1 MIRESTTRIFR
12 VSLYVLSVTAFALSA
27 NMSWGAAQQFE
38 QRADSLCALGD
49 TARLDSLVVVER
61 FSAYKLVRETLE
73 RYFDTGDERALRV
86 VSLAASA
93 IDRNFGDRFCLQQ
106 MAKYKMWRQ
115 QSRERRLQAK
125 RRFSEAIMNLGAGAS
140 DSLTGLFESVAD
152 QFLGLGDSAAAV
164 RAQQYAGS
172 ALSQPASDKRALQT
186 LSLSLAI
193 ARTIGDLD
201 GVARSLNLI
210 GGAYQRS
217 GYSLKAGAYFDSAR
231 VIRTTLQDDRGL
243 ADCLSNI
250 SAVYLF
256 LDQLPESYRFA
267 AEALRIRR
275 QISDTA
281 QICQSLLNM
290 ISAFRH
296 DRPPDE
302 VESWLEEARAL
313 TTALDD
319 QLLRARLLQAEGMF
333 AEDNGETDSAIA
345 YYDSALNMPAARDN
359 SRLAVSLLTNL
370 AILYSS
376 HDNYEGALKCYVQ
389 ALDRSQSA
397 GNQGALASVL
407 HNIGTVYQQLGDA
420 TTAVKYF
427 QRSLDI
433 RRQLA
438 MPNEMVETLSSL
450 GEIYATAN
458 DVPTASEYFRQAAD
472 IARAY
477 ANPRLLANSL
487 IAQAQLDQ
495 QRRDYSGA
503 MAKLDSAMTIYRRQS
518 DAQRVFDVQIIR
530 TDYARLNRDF
540 VGADEYLAS
549 ARQLLQSR
557 RSYADLQRCEI
568 EAGMLWHDRG
578 ELDSAYSYLARV
590 VGRLEQSRRNIPDL
604 ELRSFQKGS
613 NRYLYEKL
621 VAMLAAKYEQSRKS
635 TLLDSLVRYAELAKS
650 RSLLEALDRLH
661 GDAMSRIPASLRKQ
675 ERTVLAQIERT
686 ENEFNDSLPRT
697 KRDALQNHIA
707 ELDAALADVRLR
719 QSLADSRVSRWL
731 QPQPPSVSELQTRLS
746 DSHTVVLDYLLAP
759 DQSFLI
765 AITREGVFLNKLP
778 SRSLLTEQFAN
789 YAALLQ
795 RSAREESL
803 IDSLRNTAE
812 TLAKAVFGPFFDR
825 LSRYDR
831 LYISADGALSLLP
844 FEALVCDGKYVIE
857 RSQVAYIPALQL
869 LTSASKTPTPAQPR
883 LLIIAAPMPSDN
895 LLPLP
900 YSLKEAQ
907 WISELFPTDRCRIL
921 AGKNAARSVLMSPEI
936 SQYNFIHFATHS
948 TVDRDDPSRS
958 RIWLSPDTTADSSDY
973 LSLRDVMQLSLSADL
988 VVLSSCESG
997 GGRFQ
1002 LGEGIEGF
1010 VRGFMSAGCHNV
1022 VISLWDV
1029 EDFASAIFMKEFY
1042 RNFQSGYA
1050 SALRQAKLSMIG
1062 SPRLRLRH
1070 PFYWAPFV
1078 VVEGN

>member
-1 MIRESTTRIFR
+1 MLF
-12 VSLYVLSVTAFALSA
+12 VSLGTAFALCA
-27 NMSWGAAQQFE
+27 KMSPEADQQFR

-49 TARLDSLVVVER
+49 TVRLDSLVAVER

-73 RYFDTGDERALRV
+73 RYFDSSDKRTLQDVNCVAT
-86 VSLAASA
+86 A
-93 IDRNFGDRFCLQQ
+93 IDRNFGDRFHSQQ
-106 MAKYKMWRQ
+106 VAKYRVWRGQ
-115 QSRERRLQAK
+115 LRERRSEAK
-125 RRFSEAIMNLGAGAS
+125 RRFSEAILSLGASAN
-140 DSLTGLFESVAD
+140 DSLTGLFESVAG
-152 QFLGLGDSAAAV
+152 QFLSLGDSAAAV

-172 ALSQPASDKRALQT
+172 AASQPASDKRVMQT

-231 VIRTTLQDDRGL
+231 AIRTTLQDDRGL

-250 SAVYLF
+250 SAVYLS

-275 QISDTA
+275 QIGDTA
-281 QICQSLLNM
+281 YICQSLLNM

-302 VESWLEEARAL
+302 VKSWLEEARAL
-313 TTALDD
+313 AIAGNDE
-319 QLLRARLLQAEGMF
+319 LLRARLLQAEGMF
-333 AEDNGETDSAIA
+333 AEDNGEIDSAIT
-345 YYDSALNMPAARDN
+345 YYDSALAMQATGDN
-359 SRLAVSLLTNL
+359 ARLAVSLLTNL
-370 AILYSS
+370 AVV
-376 HDNYEGALKCYVQ
+376 HFTQGDYEGALKCYAQ

-438 MPNEMVETLSSL
+438 LPNEMVETLSSL
-450 GEIYATAN
+450 GEIYVSAN

-472 IARAY
+472 IARAFD
-477 ANPRLLANSL
+477 NPRLLANSL

-495 QRRDYSGA
+495 QRRDYSSA
-503 MAKLDSAMTIYRRQS
+503 MAKLDSAMTIYRRRS
-518 DAQRVFDVQIIR
+518 NAQRVFDVQIIR

-540 VGADEYLAS
+540 AGADEYLAS

-557 RSYADLQRCEI
+557 RSYANLQRCEI
-568 EAGMLWHDRG
+568 EAGMIGYDRG

-604 ELRSFQKGS
+604 ELRAFQKGS

-621 VAMLAAKYEQSRKS
+621 VAILAAKYEQSRQPA
-635 TLLDSLVRYAELAKS
+635 LLDSLVRYAELAKS
-650 RSLLEALDRLH
+650 RSLLEALDQSH
-661 GDAMSRIPASLRKQ
+661 GGAISRIPAGLRRQ
-675 ERTVLAQIERT
+675 ERTVLAQIERA
-686 ENEFNDSLPRT
+686 ENEFNDSLPPT

-707 ELDAALADVRLR
+707 ELDATLADVRLR
-719 QSLADSRVSRWL
+719 QSLVDSRASRTL
-731 QPQPPSVSELQTRLS
+731 QPQPPSVSELQARLL

-765 AITREGVFLNKLP
+765 AIAREGEFLYKLP

-803 IDSLRNTAE
+803 IDSLRYAAE
-812 TLAKAVFGPFFDR
+812 TLAKTVFGPFFDK

-857 RSQVAYIPALQL
+857 RSQVTYIPALQL
-869 LTSASKTPTPAQPR
+869 LAETSKNSPPTQPR
-883 LLIIAAPMPSDN
+883 LLIIADPQPSDK
-895 LLPLP
+895 LRPLP

-907 WISELFPTDRCRIL
+907 WISELFPADRCKIL
-921 AGKNAARSVLMSPEI
+921 AGKNAARSVLMSSEI
-936 SQYNFIHFATHS
+936 SQYNLIHFATHS
-948 TVDRDDPSRS
+948 TVNRDDPLRS
-958 RIWLSPDTTADSSDY
+958 RIWLAPDTTADSSDY
-973 LSLRDVMQLSLSADL
+973 LSLRDVMQLTLPADL
-988 VVLSSCESG
+988 IVLSSCESG

-1010 VRGFMSAGCHNV
+1010 VRGFISAGCRNV
-1022 VISLWDV
+1022 VVSFWDV

-1042 RNFQSGYA
+1042 RNLRSGYA
-1050 SALRQAKLSMIG
+1050 SALRQAKLSMIN

>member
-1 MIRESTTRIFR
+1 MIRESATLLFHVTLF
-12 VSLYVLSVTAFALSA
+12 VLLGTAFALSA
-27 NMSWGAAQQFE
+27 NVSSGAAQQFE

-49 TARLDSLVVVER
+49 TVRLDSLVAVER

-73 RYFDTGDERALRV
+73 RYFDTGDERAFRV
-86 VSLAASA
+86 VSRTASA
-93 IDRNFGDRFCLQQ
+93 IDRNFGDRFYQRQ
-106 MAKYKMWRQ
+106 VAKYRAWRQ
-115 QSRERRLQAK
+115 QSRERRSETK
-125 RRFSEAIMNLGAGAS
+125 RRFGEAILGLGASAG
-140 DSLTGLFESVAD
+140 DSPTGLFESVAG
-152 QFLGLGDSAAAV
+152 QFLSLGDSAAAV
-164 RAQQYAGS
+164 MAQQYAGS
-172 ALSQPASDKRALQT
+172 ALSQPASDKRAFQS

-193 ARTIGDLD
+193 ARSIGDLD

-210 GGAYQRS
+210 GGTYQRS
-217 GYSLKAGAYFDSAR
+217 GYSLRAGAYFDSAR
-231 VIRTTLQDDRGL
+231 VIRTTLQDDKGL

-250 SAVYLF
+250 SAVYLS

-275 QISDTA
+275 QIGDTA
-281 QICQSLLNM
+281 YICQSLLNM

-313 TTALDD
+313 AIAPNSE
-319 QLLRARLLQAEGMF
+319 LLWARFLQAEGMF
-333 AEDNGETDSAIA
+333 AEDNGEIDSAIT
-345 YYDSALNMPAARDN
+345 YYNSALAIPATGDN
-359 SRLAVSLLTNL
+359 VRLAVSLLTNL
-370 AILYSS
+370 AVVHSTQGDYK
-376 HDNYEGALKCYVQ
+376 GALKCYVQ

-438 MPNEMVETLSSL
+438 LPNEMVETLSSL
-450 GEIYATAN
+450 GEIYVTAN

-477 ANPRLLANSL
+477 DNPRLLANSL

-503 MAKLDSAMTIYRRQS
+503 MAKLDSAMTIYQRQS

-530 TDYARLNRDF
+530 TDYARLSRDF
-540 VGADEYLAS
+540 AGADEYLAL
-549 ARQLLQSR
+549 ARQLLLSR
-557 RSYADLQRCEI
+557 HSYGNLQRYEI
-568 EAGMLWHDRG
+568 ETGMIWYDRG
-578 ELDSAYSYLARV
+578 ELDSAYSYLAHV
-590 VGRLEQSRRNIPDL
+590 VDRLEQSRRNIPDL
-604 ELRSFQKGS
+604 ELRAFQKGS

-621 VAMLAAKYEQSRKS
+621 VAILVAKYERSRQGA
-635 TLLDSLVRYAELAKS
+635 LLDSLVRYAELAKS
-650 RSLLEALDRLH
+650 RSLLEALDHSH
-661 GDAMSRIPASLRKQ
+661 GGAISRIPAGLQKQ
-675 ERTVLAQIERT
+675 ERTLLAQIERT
-686 ENEFNDSLPRT
+686 EDEFNDSLPPT

-707 ELDAALADVRLR
+707 ELNAALADVRLR
-719 QSLADSRVSRWL
+719 QSLADSRADRSL
-731 QPQPPSVSELQTRLS
+731 QPQPPSVSELQARLLNN
-746 DSHTVVLDYLLAP
+746 HTVVLDYLLAP

-765 AITREGVFLNKLP
+765 AIAREGAFLYKLP

-789 YAALLQ
+789 YVALLQ
-795 RSAREESL
+795 RSAREELL
-803 IDSLRNTAE
+803 IDSLRNVAE
-812 TLAKAVFGPFFDR
+812 TLAKDVFGPFFDK

-857 RSQVAYIPALQL
+857 RSQIAYIPALQL
-869 LTSASKTPTPAQPR
+869 LDETSKNSAPAQLR
-883 LLIIAAPMPSDN
+883 LLLIADPMPSDK
-895 LLPLP
+895 LRPLP

-907 WISELFPTDRCRIL
+907 WIAELFPTDRCKIL
-921 AGKNAARSVLMSPEI
+921 TGKEAARSVLMSPET
-936 SQYNFIHFATHS
+936 SQYNIIHFATHS
-948 TVDRDDPSRS
+948 TVNRDDPLRS

-973 LSLRDVMQLSLSADL
+973 LSLRDVMQLSLPADL
-988 VVLSSCESG
+988 IVLSSCESG

-1010 VRGFMSAGCHNV
+1010 VRGFMSTGCRNV
-1022 VISLWDV
+1022 VVSLWDV

-1042 RNFQSGYA
+1042 RNLQSGYA
-1050 SALRQAKLSMIG
+1050 SALRQAKLSMIN

-1078 VVEGN
+1078 VVKGN